1 LTPIPIRSPLES
13 PSLPSDSLRGRV
25 EHQVDII
32 AESANKVITGV
43 VDTSFGV
50 LRSILPIGSPDP
62 NISPEDPNSTS
73 APWNN
78 MRPGFGLLRRESGF
92 TIAGITAS
100 LPGRAKSVP
109 AGEESGR
116 QLITV
121 NSRPSSI
128 KSGYAGNET
137 YAEEDEGG
145 YSDDA
150 EGAEAEIEDGDDVG
164 GEAGHDAR
172 SIRSFESM
180 MSGKSKNRRGAGS
193 RKSLTDRL
201 AHMSGLSRLGPQDTQ
216 KVHVFVK

>member
-1 LTPIPIRSPLES
+1 M
-13 PSLPSDSLRGRV
+13 
-25 EHQVDII
+25 

-62 NISPEDPNSTS
+62 NISPEDPNSAS

-92 TIAGITAS
+92 SIASIAAS
-100 LPGRAKSVP
+100 LPGRDRAKSVP

-128 KSGYAGNET
+128 KSGFAGNET
-137 YAEEDEGG
+137 YAEEDEAS

-164 GEAGHDAR
+164 GEAHDTR

-180 MSGKSKNRRGAGS
+180 MSGKSKNRRGAAN

-201 AHMSGLSRLGPQDTQ
+201 AHMSGLSRLGPQDAQ
-216 KVHVFVK
+216 KVRVFVK